1 MSNMLQI
8 NNAQVLL
15 DSNFTKA
22 NLLIND
28 GVIADISTSAI
39 RSEVIKIVDAS
50 DLFVVPGFIDI
61 HMHGAMGI
69 DITNAD
75 INGLST
81 ISEFVAYYGT
91 TAWVASIIS
100 ETEEITKRC
109 IDTILAF
116 MQSNYSGAELLGIH
130 LEGPF
135 LNKELAGAMS
145 PHLLRKGDLSLFERL
160 RERAGDAL
168 KYITLAPEVE
178 GVAEMICTIAKSGVR
193 VSMGHTNADYSLTM
207 RCIKDGVTGVTHTFN
222 AMRLFHQHEPA
233 VMGAALE
240 SDIYCEAICD
250 GFHLHPGSVRMLL
263 KAKGYDRV
271 IAVTDSTMA
280 AGMPDG
286 IHKIGDKEI
295 IVENGDAKLVENGV
309 RAGSTL
315 TSLKALHNLQ
325 AFTGEPVEKLSALL
339 SANPAKFIGLSD
351 RKGSIS
357 KGFDADIVIL
367 DKNSNLTMTIA
378 GGRIVYEKR

>member
-1 MSNMLQI
+1 
-8 NNAQVLL
+8 
-15 DSNFTKA
+15 
-22 NLLIND
+22 
-28 GVIADISTSAI
+28 
-39 RSEVIKIVDAS
+39 
-50 DLFVVPGFIDI
+50 
-61 HMHGAMGI
+61 
-69 DITNAD
+69 
-75 INGLST
+75 
-81 ISEFVAYYGT
+81 
-91 TAWVASIIS
+91 
-100 ETEEITKRC
+100 
-109 IDTILAF
+109 
-116 MQSNYSGAELLGIH
+116 MQSNSSGAQLLGIH

-145 PHLLRKGDLSLFERL
+145 LHLLRKGDLLLFERL
-160 RERAGDAL
+160 RDRAGDAL

-178 GVAEMICTIAKSGVR
+178 GVAEMICTIIKSGVR
-193 VSMGHTNADYSLTM
+193 VSMGHTNADYDLAM

-286 IHKIGDKEI
+286 IHKIGGKEI